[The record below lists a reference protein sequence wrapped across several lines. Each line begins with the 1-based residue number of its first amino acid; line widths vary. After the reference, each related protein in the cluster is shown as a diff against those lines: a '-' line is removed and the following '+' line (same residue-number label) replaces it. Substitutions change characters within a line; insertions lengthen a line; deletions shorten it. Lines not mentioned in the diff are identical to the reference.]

1 MSWTISSRA
10 HVAVDVLPV
19 QYEYQHEVWLERLDL
34 PRQVKI
40 GETYEASVLLNSLQP
55 GDGKLVLRENGKV
68 IAEQT
73 VHYERGKNRYALPL
87 YFREP
92 GYYEYV
98 ATIEPPAGQD
108 GWQENN
114 TAINFLYLKG
124 EGKVLL
130 VTDPQGDPRDW
141 ETLVK
146 ALKEAQAA
154 GRGADGVRVPA
165 RCDVAHALRLRRVRQ
180 RRRRTASIRCK
191 CNPCATRFTTRASG
205 F

>member
-1 MSWTISSRA
+1 MLASDGVETEGNVAGILDDLKSR
-10 HVAVDVLPV
+10 HVAVDVLPI

-55 GDGKLVLRENGKV
+55 GNGKLVLRENDKV
-68 IAEQT
+68 IAEQS
-73 VHYERGKNRYALPL
+73 VHYERGKNRYSLPL

-98 ATIEPPAGQD
+98 ATIEPPPGQD

-146 ALKEAQAA
+146 ALKEAK
-154 GRGADGVRVPA
+154 RLVEVRIAPSSFRA
-165 RCDVAHALRLRRVRQ
+165 MRCRSCLT
-180 RRRRTASIRCK
+180 TAWCS
-191 CNPCATRFTTRASG
+191 
-205 F
+205 